1 MNFGA
6 TGTGLS
12 GIGSSVH
19 GGNTGTQG
27 QNSQPNQAFGFG
39 ASMNPLMQGPSS
51 VSNYSSA

>member
-19 GGNTGTQG
+19 GGNTGLQG
-27 QNSQPNQAFGFG
+27 QNP
-39 ASMNPLMQGPSS
+39 
-51 VSNYSSA
+51 